1 MSHLSQGKKFIQNEQ
16 HILLS
21 PLFHRVKDWLEF
33 ILVTWRISQRHT
45 ENWFELFG
53 ALYSVGQWMIR
64 GCLCIHIPLSYFTSI
79 NHFGRSS
86 LNWFRSNGTG
96 CLLAIFCGRS
106 GHCRWQEN
114 PRSSKGGGQRFVPS
128 SHALYSDELWH
139 TFLYSLIKWEIFKI
153 IILELV
159 LWKCSESVII
169 THRI

>member
-1 MSHLSQGKKFIQNEQ
+1 ML
-16 HILLS
+16 ILNS
-21 PLFHRVKDWLEF
+21 WKIYIPRVYFSDLENF
-33 ILVTWRISQRHT
+33 SEKHT

-53 ALYSVGQWMIR
+53 AVFSVGQGLIK
-64 GCLCIHIPLSYFTSI
+64 GYLCIHIPLSYFTSI

-114 PRSSKGGGQRFVPS
+114 PRSSKGGGQKFVPS
-128 SHALYSDELWH
+128 SHPLYSDELWH

-153 IILELV
+153 LEYTGIMMMYCIV
-159 LWKCSESVII
+159 GWSINCI
-169 THRI
+169 THD